1 MIFSYVV
8 SELPFLPFSPHLV
21 TEHWGCSYV
30 LTLIQKHIKNIL
42 KWAVNLH
49 PIQCI
54 LIITESIIF
63 FLKKKKREKGREV
76 IFSRSVST
84 REQLFYLEL
93 TNTLVI
99 GESSSAK

>member
-1 MIFSYVV
+1 MMFFYVV

-30 LTLIQKHIKNIL
+30 LTLNQKHIENIL

-63 FLKKKKREKGREV
+63 FEKKKVGEGERSNFLSISVNMGIAILFRTDKHTRHWRE
-76 IFSRSVST
+76 F
-84 REQLFYLEL
+84 FC
-93 TNTLVI
+93 
-99 GESSSAK
+99 